1 VERRCRY
8 PIPLKMPGSLMK
20 IGADTPL
27 WLAARAL
34 LDLRQKEFFH
44 CWQQVLEGGE
54 AESIHDLRVAS
65 RRLREGLVLFA
76 PCYPPRPLARVI
88 RRVKGVTRLL
98 GDIRNADEA
107 LFYFGC
113 LAERQNVQTA
123 AALAILISGL
133 RKERDRGAR
142 HMRSALES
150 LSIRV
155 LRYYFR
161 KTLGS
166 PLLFSLSSETANPFS
181 SIGSFAR
188 QTIDERLSLV
198 LNLVPKAR
206 DEADIATQH
215 KLRIA
220 IKHFRY
226 RLEMLSFLVTRG
238 SQECID
244 VLKRYQDL
252 LGRMHDRDVFARLVR
267 KADFPPLAERSV
279 LESIARERHELY
291 EEFLVLLT
299 DKPLEDIGERVRS
312 AL

>member
-1 VERRCRY
+1 
-8 PIPLKMPGSLMK
+8 MK

-44 CWQQVLEGGE
+44 CWQQVLERGE
-54 AESIHDLRVAS
+54 AEPIHDLRVAS
-65 RRLREGLVLFA
+65 RRLREGLTLFA
-76 PCYPPRPLARVI
+76 PCYPARPLARVI

-98 GDIRNADEA
+98 GDMRNADEA
-107 LFYFGC
+107 LLYFGC
-113 LAERQNVQTA
+113 LAERLGVPA
-123 AALAILISGL
+123 AASLGTLIAGL
-133 RKERDRGAR
+133 HKERDQGAR
-142 HMRSALES
+142 HLKSALES

-155 LRYYFR
+155 LRYNFR

-166 PLLFSLSSETANPFS
+166 PLLFSLQSEVANPFT

-188 QTIDERLSLV
+188 QAIEERLSLV
-198 LNLVPKAR
+198 LDLVPEAR
-206 DEADIATQH
+206 DETGIAAQH

-220 IKHFRY
+220 LKHFRY

-238 SQECID
+238 SQESID

-252 LGRMHDRDVFARLVR
+252 LGRMHDRDVFAGLVR
-267 KADFPPLAERSV
+267 KAGFPPSAERSV
-279 LESIARERHELY
+279 LESIARERRGLH
-291 EEFLVLLT
+291 EEFLILLKG
-299 DKPLEDIGERVRS
+299 KPLEGIGERVRS